1 MTRLQGKNA
10 LITGASSGIGQAIA
24 IRLAQE
30 GCNIA
35 INYRKNPEEAEDT
48 EEMALQKACGDVD
61 RCGVKSLLVQGDV
74 SQEQDVIEMFDTVI
88 QKLGAIDI
96 LINNAGIQIESPSHE
111 LNIEDFDRVIGVN
124 LRGAYLCARETIK
137 HLLGQN
143 RPGTI
148 INISSV
154 HEIIPRPLYISYSIS
169 KGGMENLTKSLALEY
184 ANRGIRV
191 NAIAPGATITPI
203 NQDWV
208 ENPEKKAIVESHIPM
223 GRAGTSE
230 EMAAAVVFLASDE
243 AAYITG
249 QTLFIDGGLTLYA
262 DFREA
267 WSA

>member
-1 MTRLQGKNA
+1 MKNLQGKTA

-24 IRLAQE
+24 IRMAQE
-30 GCNIA
+30 GCNVA
-35 INYRKNPEEAEDT
+35 INYRSKPEAAKQTEAT
-48 EEMALQKACGDVD
+48 VLQKASEAGHTVQ
-61 RCGVKSLLVQGDV
+61 SLLVQGDV
-74 SQEQDVIEMFDTVI
+74 AQEADILRIVGSTIEKFGS
-88 QKLGAIDI
+88 LDI
-96 LINNAGIQIESPSHE
+96 LINNAGIQTEAASHE
-111 LNIEDFDRVIGVN
+111 ISADQFDQIINVN

-137 HLLGQN
+137 HLLGQQ
-143 RPGTI
+143 RSGVI

-154 HEIIPRPLYISYSIS
+154 HEVIPRPLYLSYSIS
-169 KGGMENLTKSLALEY
+169 KGGMANLTKTLALEY

-191 NAIAPGATITPI
+191 NAIAPGATVTPI
-203 NQDWV
+203 NESWTED
-208 ENPEKKAIVESHIPM
+208 PEQKAIVESHIPM

-230 EMAAAVVFLASDE
+230 EMAAAAAFLASDE